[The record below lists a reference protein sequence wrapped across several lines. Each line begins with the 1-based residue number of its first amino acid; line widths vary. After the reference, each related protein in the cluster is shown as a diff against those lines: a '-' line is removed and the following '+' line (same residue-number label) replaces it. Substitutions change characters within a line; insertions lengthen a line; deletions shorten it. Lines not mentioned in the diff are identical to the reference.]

1 MKEENFMAVSVS
13 KVVPL
18 TLLLEEI
25 ANLRREKKPETQAVF
40 VDHNAYCFG
49 KIIEL
54 LRIRAMC
61 KNKETLSSY
70 TYIKDFH
77 QERFEKIVD
86 YLFSGE
92 STSLMLQGGIS
103 IQGFCPITR
112 AFKLRVGCQRMGY
125 MDI

>member
-1 MKEENFMAVSVS
+1 MENNVNGPDLLAIKEENFMAVSVS

-25 ANLRREKKPETQAVF
+25 TNLRRKKKPETQAVF

-54 LRIRAMC
+54 LRIREMC

-70 TYIKDFH
+70 TYIQDFR
-77 QERFEKIVD
+77 QERFETIVD
-86 YLFSGE
+86 HLFSGE
-92 STSLMLQGGIS
+92 STSLMLQGG
-103 IQGFCPITR
+103 GDR
-112 AFKLRVGCQRMGY
+112 FKTFVQTSELSN
-125 MDI
+125 